1 MLGLANASDTA
12 TSIAVFTV
20 SEKALTAL
28 TSTAGPKS
36 LLDGA
41 WTMLLRYVD
50 TTTDTLQLT
59 R

>member
-1 MLGLANASDTA
+1 MTGSASVFGIVINTA
-12 TSIAVFTV
+12 VCIVL
-20 SEKALTAL
+20 EKALTAL
-28 TSTAGPKS
+28 TSTAGPRS
-36 LLDGA
+36 LSGGA